1 MSEPTII
8 PDPRDAQHFF
18 NRELSWLKFN
28 ERVLEEAQDETN
40 PLLERLKFLAIFS
53 TNLDEFIMIRYAGL
67 KEQADAGVNKLSFDG
82 MSPTEQLKAISQMLH
97 DLVRK
102 HRKVLVEEVLPALAK
117 EGVCLVPMA
126 ELNQV
131 EQKAVHDF
139 FHSELFPVLTPL
151 AVDSGHPFPRLPNL
165 SFCFLLEVSDKNKS
179 ELKTA
184 LVQVPNV
191 LPRFFA
197 LPGKGFRF
205 VILED
210 ILMHYAEELFNGY
223 AVKKAYAFRV
233 TRNADFEIA
242 EDEADDLLLVI
253 EDEVR
258 RRRWGDAVRLE
269 VTSSMPKKWRSY
281 LQANLELDEED
292 VYEIAKYLNVGAFM
306 ELAFLDIPELK
317 DPPFVTRLPTEYR
330 NESSIFEAIRK
341 QDIVIHHPFH
351 AFDAVLNLIEEA
363 ADDPHVLAI
372 KQTLYRVGRQSPVV
386 AALMRA
392 AGNGKLVTALV
403 ELKARFDEEN
413 NIGWARELERSGVH
427 VVYGFPG
434 LKTHCKTL
442 LIVRREG
449 SEMRRYV
456 HVGTGNY
463 NKGTSSVY
471 TDLALLTCDKQLGE
485 DVSELFNYLTGF
497 SKQDSWRKLWV
508 APETLKSKILQ
519 AIYEE
524 RDFAKAGKT
533 AKIIA
538 KMNSLVDPDVIV
550 ALYEASQAGVKIELI
565 VRGICCL
572 RPGLKDLSETIR
584 VRSIVGRF
592 LEHSRVF
599 YFSHGGRNDV
609 YIGSADWMQ
618 RNLTRRVETLIP
630 IEDDRLK
637 KKIMDIIDIYLKD
650 NAKSRFL
657 KSDGRYER
665 PKRQPGQHRLNAQ
678 ERLLELSARRLAEV
692 ISS

>member
-1 MSEPTII
+1 MSEPS
-8 PDPRDAQHFF
+8 PVSDLRDPQNFF

-28 ERVLEEAQDETN
+28 ERVLEEAADETN

-67 KEQADAGVNKLSFDG
+67 KEQLDAGIAKLTFDG
-82 MSPTEQLKAISQMLH
+82 LSPAEQLNAISKDLH
-97 DLVRK
+97 DLVSK
-102 HRKVLVEEVLPALAK
+102 HRKILGDDVLPALCK
-117 EGVCLVPMA
+117 QGVCLVPMH
-126 ELNQV
+126 ELNNT
-131 EQKAVHDF
+131 EQEAVQGF

-165 SFCFLLEVSDKNKS
+165 SFCFLLEVKDNKKDD
-179 ELKTA
+179 LKIA

-197 LPGKGFRF
+197 LPGKGSRF

-210 ILMHYAEELFNGY
+210 ILTHYAGELFPGY
-223 AVKKAYAFRV
+223 SVKKAHAFRI

-269 VTSSMPKKWRSY
+269 VSKSMPRKWRDY
-281 LQANLELDEED
+281 LRDNLELSEED
-292 VYEIAKYLNVGAFM
+292 VYEIPHYLNVGAFM
-306 ELAFLDIPELK
+306 ELASLDIPELK

-330 NESSIFEAIRK
+330 NETSIFDAIHK
-341 QDIVIHHPFH
+341 GDILIHHPFH

-363 ADDPHVLAI
+363 ADDPNVMAI

-449 SEMRRYV
+449 SEIKRYV
-456 HVGTGNY
+456 HLGTGNY
-463 NKGTSSVY
+463 NKGTSTIY
-471 TDLALLTCDKQLGE
+471 TDFGLLTCDPQIGK
-485 DVSELFNYLTGF
+485 DASELFNYLTGF
-497 SKQDSWRKLWV
+497 SKQDNWRKLWV
-508 APETLKSKILQ
+508 APETLKNKTLE
-519 AIYEE
+519 AIQEE
-524 RDFAKAGKT
+524 RDFALAGKP
-533 AKIIA
+533 AQIIA
-538 KMNSLVDPDVIV
+538 KMNALVDPDVIT
-550 ALYEASQAGVKIELI
+550 ALYEASQAGVKIDLV

-572 RPGLKDLSETIR
+572 RPGVKGLSETIT
-584 VRSIVGRF
+584 VRSVVGRF
-592 LEHSRVF
+592 LEHSRVY
-599 YFSHGGRNDV
+599 YFHHGGREDV

-618 RNLTRRVETLIP
+618 RNLTRRVEALAP
-630 IEDDRLK
+630 IQEERLK
-637 KKIMDIIDIYLKD
+637 KKIMDIVELYMRDNQKARMLK
-650 NAKSRFL
+650 A
-657 KSDGRYER
+657 DGRYTR

-678 ERLLELSARRLAEV
+678 ERLLEQSARRLAEAG
-692 ISS
+692 